1 MDAFELAWRSVGLI
15 LGVIS
20 GIEIVIIFLESRKLS
35 IQAALKPGEGIF
47 TVDLYRRLFV
57 FIFLPFLAGILFSF
71 EATFG
76 GALVGLVIG
85 VIGRH
90 KWRIVTS
97 RDPESSTETYMGD

>member
-1 MDAFELAWRSVGLI
+1 MDAFELAWRSVGAI

-20 GIEIVIIFLESRKLS
+20 GIEIVIIFLETRKLS
-35 IQAALKPGEGIF
+35 IQAALKPGESIF
-47 TVDLYRRLFV
+47 TVDLYRRLFA

-90 KWRIVTS
+90 GWRIVTS
-97 RDPESSTETYMGD
+97 RDPESSTEPYKGD